1 MAAPTWTTQAP
12 SPSTDSMSAYCGS
25 SVVENDTSATR
36 QLCSSRFPCS
46 TARACSTMLAPSE
59 DTPTDP
65 DWRKY
70 RKNRPTAASTTTAG
84 RQAARARTRTVAG
97 VRTAAW
103 VVTRAKTTA
112 RRDRERPHV
121 AKAPRCPLSRL
132 RPRARDDLGVL
143 ERGDERGGHH
153 EGPGRLRGAGPD
165 PGAFGLDQEAGDI
178 DPGVVVEA
186 DHDGPSARLGRDRL
200 DGVRQGRVGVRGAH
214 GRAGGEHG
222 T

>member
-59 DTPTDP
+59 DTPTD
-65 DWRKY
+65 
-70 RKNRPTAASTTTAG
+70 
-84 RQAARARTRTVAG
+84 AG

-121 AKAPRCPLSRL
+121 AKAPLCPLSRL

-143 ERGDERGGHH
+143 ERGDDRRAVRRDRRVEPERRAAGDLPGRADELGGHH
-153 EGPGRLRGAGPD
+153 EGPGRLRRAGPD

-186 DHDGPSARLGRDRL
+186 DHDGPAARLGRDRL